1 LSWVALSF
9 ALYYS
14 LSSSPK
20 VLRCEKKKD
29 DDGLFFGDDSL
40 ALKIWPENDEQK
52 WLPMAF
58 VMMMNI
64 FFFFG
69 S

>member
-1 LSWVALSF
+1 V
-9 ALYYS
+9 
-14 LSSSPK
+14 
-20 VLRCEKKKD
+20 RKKD

-52 WLPMAF
+52 WLPLAF

-64 FFFFG
+64 FFFFFFG